1 MLKMSLNT
9 QTHATYL
16 PIRDEFKCPIG
27 HNIIADPVVAGDG
40 HIYDRINIYNW
51 FIQSNSTRS
60 PMTNLDMSTTTVFPV
75 IYLQTQI
82 KEWLESIKNKPIP
95 DDVKELVDSYYE
107 SLRTPISDNPAILLA
122 IENMTMEHN
131 NNLVMSNNQ
140 HDQYPPNIEMFQ
152 QETDQLILD
161 EIDRMITMSQFGYN
175 NVNMFGM
182 FNSSE
187 PTISS

>member
-1 MLKMSLNT
+1 MSLNNQT
-9 QTHATYL
+9 QTAYL
-16 PIRDEFKCPIG
+16 PLRDEFKCPIG
-27 HNIIADPVVAGDG
+27 HNIIKDPVVAGDG
-40 HIYDRINIYNW
+40 HIYDRTNIYNW

-60 PMTNLDMSTTTVFPV
+60 PMTNLDMFTTTVFPV

-107 SLRTPISDNPAILLA
+107 SLRTPVSDNPAILLA
-122 IENMTMEHN
+122 IENMTAEHN
-131 NNLVMSNNQ
+131 NNLTMSADQ
-140 HDQYPPNIEMFQ
+140 HDEFPENVELFQ

-175 NVNMFGM
+175 NDNMFGM
-182 FNSSE
+182 FNPSE
-187 PTISS
+187 PNRL